1 VSVAEPAPAASP
13 PSAASPRAARRLHP
27 WTEQPFFHARFAAGA
42 VETRGTPH
50 CLLGRVASVR
60 ADGERDGVFAEWTW
74 DGAALTLRNDRYGFF
89 PLFYAVRGGEIWVSP
104 SIHRLVAEG
113 APAALDHAA
122 LAVFLR
128 MGGFVG
134 EDTPFAAVRHLPP
147 RATCTW
153 RAGRLEVRGEYL
165 IARPQPLR
173 LDAAMDAYAELFRD
187 AMRRID
193 VDPERTLLP
202 LTGGRDSRHIL
213 LELCASGRAPR
224 GCVTDRPFPP
234 KADDDV
240 EVAALLA
247 GTLGL
252 PHLVLEQ
259 PASRFAA
266 EREKNELTHLCTVEH
281 AWALPLARYLEG
293 RGLTIHDGIAG
304 DTLSQSQFLNPQRLA
319 WFDAGDFDAL
329 AEDLLGSDGYLPALL
344 PPALHAAL
352 ARPVG
357 LARLRQELERHAHAP
372 NPVGSFRFYN
382 RTRRTI
388 SLAPHAILAQV
399 ARVET
404 PFLDRE
410 LFDFLSSLPG
420 ALLVDGRFHTDTIAR
435 AYPAH
440 AHVPYEVKHRRA
452 ERTGA
457 VHFLRLGAEAAAAAL
472 RQPRGALLRRAP
484 LVARLARSAA
494 RPGLHADVASLAHLA
509 AYLLQLETL
518 AHVGSARG

>member
-1 VSVAEPAPAASP
+1 MSVARPAPAAAPSAP
-13 PSAASPRAARRLHP
+13 PSGGRLRP
-27 WTEQPFFHARFAAGA
+27 WTEQPFFHARFAGGR
-42 VETRGTPH
+42 VETRGTPS
-50 CLLGRVASVR
+50 CLLGRVQATR
-60 ADGERDGVFAEWTW
+60 ADGERDGVFAEWAW
-74 DGAALTLRNDRYGFF
+74 DGETLTLRNDRYGFF
-89 PLFYAVRGGEIWVSP
+89 PLFYAVRGADVWVSP

-113 APAALDHAA
+113 APAALDEPA

-134 EDTPFAAVRHLPP
+134 EDTPFAAIRQLPP
-147 RATCTW
+147 RADFTW
-153 RAGRLEVRGEYL
+153 RAGRLEPRAGGYL
-165 IARPQPLR
+165 VSPPRPMPR
-173 LDAAMDAYAELFRD
+173 DDAMDAYAALFRE
-187 AMRRID
+187 AMGRIE
-193 VDPERTLLP
+193 VEPERTLLP

-234 KADDDV
+234 KAGDDV

-247 GTLGL
+247 GELGL

-266 EREKNELTHLCTVEH
+266 EREKNEHTQLGTFEH
-281 AWALPLARYLEG
+281 AWAMPLARYLEG
-293 RGLTIHDGIAG
+293 RGLAIHDGIAG
-304 DTLSQSQFLNPQRLA
+304 DTLSQSQFLNPLRLA
-319 WFDAGDFDAL
+319 WFDAGEFDAL
-329 AEDLLGSDGYLPALL
+329 ADDLLGPEGYLPALL
-344 PPALHAAL
+344 PRERYRAL

-357 LARLRQELERHAHAP
+357 LARLRQELERHASAP

-388 SLAPHAILAQV
+388 SLAPHALLAQV

-410 LFDFLSSLPG
+410 LFDFLSALPG

-452 ERTGA
+452 ERAQAG
-457 VHFLRLGAEAAAAAL
+457 HFLRLGAEVAAASL
-472 RQPRGALLRRAP
+472 RPGARGLLRRAP
-484 LVARLARSAA
+484 LLARLAATAA
-494 RPGLHADVASLAHLA
+494 HPGRHADVASLAHRA
-509 AYLLQLETL
+509 TYLMQLETL
-518 AHVGSARG
+518 VDAGSAHS